1 MESGADTDNVICC
14 VPNAKGLLLGLC
26 VVRALLSVTSEAVS
40 ETRRVCLALGGNYA
54 RDITHHGGGGA
65 HESVTLVSCMAQHT

>member
-26 VVRALLSVTSEAVS
+26 VVRAVS
-40 ETRRVCLALGGNYA
+40 DE
-54 RDITHHGGGGA
+54 
-65 HESVTLVSCMAQHT
+65 